1 MLNDEMD
8 DFAAQP
14 GKPNMYGLVQGE
26 QNAIQPGKRMLSA
39 MSPTIVLDK
48 NGNVLLV
55 LGAAGGPTIITGT
68 MQVVLNV
75 LEHRMTL
82 ADAMRA
88 PRIHH
93 QSLPDSLTHEIGGIA
108 QPVMDSLRAMG
119 HALRP
124 LRALVNVNAIMR
136 VKGGWEGVP
145 EPRRSGAAVGW

>member
-1 MLNDEMD
+1 MD
-8 DFAAQP
+8 DFAVQP

-48 NGNVLLV
+48 NGAVLLV

-93 QSLPDSLTHEIGGIA
+93 QSLPDSLTHEVGGLA
-108 QPVMDSLRAMG
+108 PAVMDSLRAMG

-124 LRALVNVNAIMR
+124 LRSLVNVNAIMR

-145 EPRRSGAAVGW
+145 EPRRSGAAVGM